1 MNLIEACK
9 EMEKGKKVTHKSWE
23 KNTYIYKNGIYLNF
37 CDCTEMSKVRKEYYI
52 NDINLILSSDWE
64 IFKDE
69 KEILN
74 KKGKLFDI
82 AKYCENSSCV
92 DCILREKDECDSGC
106 VIAGNYQ
113 RLETMLLDDN
123 FHLDKWSDEY
133 TDRLYK
139 LIKEE
144 V

>member
-37 CDCTEMSKVRKEYYI
+37 CDCTQMSKVRKEYYI

-64 IFKDE
+64 IYKSPE
-69 KEILN
+69 EILN

-82 AKYCENSSCV
+82 SKYCRNSICSKCVLHNENMCTRENKPKIYRDLLIDRFFFV
-92 DCILREKDECDSGC
+92 D
-106 VIAGNYQ
+106 
-113 RLETMLLDDN
+113 T
-123 FHLDKWSDEY
+123 WSDEEI
-133 TDRLYK
+133 DEMYK
-139 LIKEE
+139 LIKDKVE
-144 V
+144 

>member
-52 NDINLILSSDWE
+52 NDINLVLSSDWE
-64 IFKDE
+64 IYKSQE
-69 KEILN
+69 EILN

-82 AKYCENSSCV
+82 AKYCENHSC
-92 DCILREKDECDSGC
+92 DNCILCKKDEC
-106 VIAGNYQ
+106 VLLGNYR
-113 RLETMLLDDN
+113 RLGTMLLDDT
-123 FHLDKWSDEY
+123 FLLDDWTDDK

-139 LIKEE
+139 LIRED
-144 V
+144 